1 MPTLLHIDSS
11 PRAASVSSRLAA
23 AFVAKWRRQNP
34 AGSVVHHNVSIENIP
49 YVDEA
54 MAEAFL
60 DPAAAPSPERTRTLA
75 LSDRL
80 VDELLAAD
88 VLVLGV
94 PMWNLSI
101 PASLKAWIDLVV
113 REGRTFAFTESG
125 VVPLVPPGKQVFVF
139 CARGGAYPAGSAMRA
154 LDFQEPYL
162 RAILGIIGLTQI
174 EFIYAERQ
182 SESPEAAAAGL
193 ALAERT
199 LAALAEPL
207 SPSVPTP
214 LVPSSDT
221 PSLPCTLGPSVPV
234 PLHSSP

>member
-34 AGSVVHHNVSIENIP
+34 AGSVVHHNTSLERIP
-49 YVDEA
+49 YLDEA

-60 DPAAAPSPERTRTLA
+60 DPSGGPTREREHALA
-75 LSDRL
+75 TSDRF

-125 VVPLVPPGKQVFVF
+125 VVPLVPSGRRVFVF
-139 CARGGAYPAGSAMRA
+139 CARGGAYPAGSAARA

-162 RAILGIIGLTQI
+162 RAILGIIGLTEI

-182 SESPEAAAAGL
+182 SESPEAAAESF
-193 ALAERT
+193 ALAERAV
-199 LAALAEPL
+199 AALA
-207 SPSVPTP
+207 
-214 LVPSSDT
+214 
-221 PSLPCTLGPSVPV
+221 
-234 PLHSSP
+234 